1 MAQRGV
7 FDDLALPVTSF
18 IPEIQVT
25 ATAQA
30 SGVIPVAA
38 IVGATFN
45 VVQASAAT
53 SLATPTAA
61 ALYAQLVAVLQA
73 VGIQVPQQNIANSPF
88 FANGGP
94 SWEVRFSNTSGGT
107 LAITAGSG
115 VTLVGTFT
123 GIATLTCVD
132 AVVVLTSPTTATIT
146 RIGSGAN

>member
-7 FDDLALPVTSF
+7 FDDSAFPVTSF

-38 IVGATFN
+38 IVGATFD
-45 VVQASAAT
+45 VLTTSGAT
-53 SLATPTAA
+53 ALTLPTAA
-61 ALYAQLVAVLQA
+61 AIYAQLVSALQA

-94 SWEVRFSNTSGGT
+94 SWEVRITNTNAGALTVSTGAGITLTGSFAAIAQNTS
-107 LAITAGSG
+107 
-115 VTLVGTFT
+115 
-123 GIATLTCVD
+123 VD
-132 AVVVLTSPTTATIT
+132 AVLVLTSPTTATLT
-146 RIGSGAN
+146 RIGSGAA

>member
-45 VVQASAAT
+45 VLNSSVAT
-53 SLATPTAA
+53 ALTTPTAA
-61 ALYAQLVAVLQA
+61 AIYAQLVAVLQA
-73 VGIQVPQQNIANSPF
+73 AGIQVPQQNIANSPF

-94 SWEVRFSNTSGGT
+94 TWEIRIGNTAAQLTIS
-107 LAITAGSG
+107 AGAG
-115 VTLVGTFT
+115 VTIVGTATVATTT
-123 GIATLTCVD
+123 GTTDFVLT
-132 AVVVLTSPTTATIT
+132 LTSPTTATLT
-146 RIGSGAN
+146 RIGTGSI

>member
-45 VVQASAAT
+45 VLNSSVAT
-53 SLATPTAA
+53 ALTTPTAA
-61 ALYAQLVAVLQA
+61 AIYAQLVAALQA

-94 SWEVRFSNTSGGT
+94 TWEIRIGNTAAQLTIS
-107 LAITAGSG
+107 AGAG
-115 VTLVGTFT
+115 VTIVGTATVATTT
-123 GIATLTCVD
+123 GTTDFVLT
-132 AVVVLTSPTTATIT
+132 LTSPTTATLT
-146 RIGSGAN
+146 RIGTGSI